1 MSRTAFLMALW
12 CTSAFAADEYAARPG
27 PGSEL
32 EAGSSRGS
40 GYTSPA
46 PVQVRPLHRHP
57 TLFSMLVRNNLIRR
71 RVGLPPHRMNPA
83 LTAAAQDHAN
93 YMARTGQF
101 SHYTN
106 GGPQGRA
113 YKYGFTGGVRENI
126 AMGGDVDTAFNMW
139 QASGAHYASIVSN
152 TTDAGFGYAIGPNG
166 VAYFVGVYGNA
177 SPEDGETEEQ
187 IASYLEQEKQ
197 AAAQLAQKK
206 TAAEKGTEATPV
218 SATLGTEQKPA
229 PKFQPAAAGQSSAK

>member
-1 MSRTAFLMALW
+1 MSRTVLLMAFW
-12 CTSAFAADEYAARPG
+12 CTSALAADDYAMRPD
-27 PGSEL
+27 PGSEPQ
-32 EAGSSRGS
+32 SSSHGS
-40 GYTSPA
+40 GSVAPA

-71 RVGLPPHRMNPA
+71 AVGLPPHRMNPA

-101 SHYTN
+101 SHYAN

-126 AMGGDVDTAFNMW
+126 ATGGNVDTAFSMW

-152 TTDAGFGYAIGPNG
+152 TTDAGFGYAVSPSG
-166 VAYFVGVYGNA
+166 VTYFVGVYGTA
-177 SPEDGETEEQ
+177 SPEEGETEEQ
-187 IASYLEQEKQ
+187 IAAYLEQEKQ
-197 AAAQLAQKK
+197 AAAQPAQKK
-206 TAAEKGTEATPV
+206 TAAEKETQATPV

-229 PKFQPAAAGQSSAK
+229 PKFQPAAAAQSSAK